1 MTLFEKL
8 AHLIG
13 DRQVPI
19 PAIPGIS
26 IPRVSFGS
34 GQTVKVIVFTVLVSV
49 AAVGTG
55 MYFTIKDV
63 ANASW
68 NWPDSG
74 AAYYADDAGLGK
86 MGEKLP
92 LNADGTESQTLEIR
106 MAANSRMDALTAT
119 LEMGKASV
127 DCIAIERVSGTS
139 GYLWVDTFTLDN
151 LVAPTLSLNASY
163 IHQMTLSGFVDGHHV
178 GPTQNSAGAPDI
190 TVESTRGAGTYTA
203 TGTVDRLLIT
213 LAGDAYVRLVNI
225 TGHCSTG
232 PIDLDFIKAGQFVL
246 SNAMIG
252 DDGDINTVAVDIASD
267 TVVHS
272 LTDSFVDRSIV
283 VK

>member
-1 MTLFEKL
+1 MTLFEK
-8 AHLIG
+8 ICRMVG
-13 DRQVPI
+13 DRRI
-19 PAIPGIS
+19 PA
-26 IPRVSFGS
+26 PRMPAFRLFRVGFANRHVTTIVVMAIMVSAGA
-34 GQTVKVIVFTVLVSV
+34 VSV
-49 AAVGTG
+49 GLYFAV
-55 MYFTIKDV
+55 KDV

-74 AAYYADDAGLGK
+74 AAYYAGEDGLGT
-86 MGEKLP
+86 MGQQLP
-92 LNADGTESQTLEIR
+92 LNQDGTESQTLEVR
-106 MAANSRMDALTAT
+106 MAANSRMDTLTAT

-213 LAGDAYVRLVNI
+213 LAGDAYIRLVTI

-232 PIDLDFIKAGQFVL
+232 PVDLDFIKAGQFTL
-246 SNAMIG
+246 SDAHIG
-252 DDGDINTVAVDIASD
+252 DDGNINTIAVDIASD

-272 LTDSFVDRSIV
+272 LTDSLIDRSIV

>member
-55 MYFTIKDV
+55 MYFTVKDV

-74 AAYYADDAGLGK
+74 AAYYAGDTGLGK

-92 LNADGTESQTLEIR
+92 LNEDGTESQTLEIR
-106 MAANSRMDALTAT
+106 MAANSRMDELTAT

-127 DCIAIERVSGTS
+127 DCIAIERVSGSS

-163 IHQMTLSGFVDGHHV
+163 IHQMTLSGFVDGHPA

-190 TVESTRGAGTYTA
+190 TVDSTRGAGTYAA

-213 LAGDAYVRLVNI
+213 LAGDAYVRLINI

-272 LTDSFVDRSIV
+272 LTASFVDRSIV